1 MSEDIFHFSVCFHGV
16 KRKYLNSG
24 GSGCNTHR
32 TPKPGGV
39 SNSHLESLFLGHY
52 IFYIIRHKKSCSKM
66 EVPKEE
72 TDLGINLVWVGKIGF
87 ICVMFQPLQ

>member
-1 MSEDIFHFSVCFHGV
+1 
-16 KRKYLNSG
+16 
-24 GSGCNTHR
+24 
-32 TPKPGGV
+32 
-39 SNSHLESLFLGHY
+39 
-52 IFYIIRHKKSCSKM
+52 M